1 MTEKPKARLRR
12 ILIRVTAGLLAVVM
26 ISGVLVYNRTGVTVN
41 PQREEN
47 KASRLAA
54 RQLLADNDYVNASR
68 MERMTAF
75 TRNLLGV
82 RNSAASYQRAADI
95 EIAQGNYQ
103 EAISLTAK
111 AIETYEGTDE
121 DQEAEMY
128 FRLGYLHVMEG
139 EYEDAMKWLDLGLEV
154 QDSPEAKLI
163 RAQVQLNLDE
173 PDMAA
178 ALNDVTSYMEAAE
191 DAGENLPD
199 LINVYEAAGEYETAA
214 LMYTRLIERDP
225 DPDYYLH
232 RAYCNVSIAREKR
245 DAAMMESA
253 ETDREAYEKAGG
265 KEAATADVMLGIGWM
280 RIEEYSRAGQRFIAA
295 LNEGYADPESLYYY
309 IVLCSYVSEN
319 FEQACTYG
327 DQVIDRIS
335 RGGGGSAAEMALE
348 NTTGRMKVKLVDI
361 DFPFL
366 CQMTGTSYMKQGNF
380 RQAIQCLTVCLSE
393 DPGRAEA
400 RYYRGVS
407 LLVEK
412 RYQEA
417 EEDFSRAI
425 AGEKELENSHYS
437 RAICRI
443 KLGKTD
449 GAMEDLNWILL
460 HGTDEKLFQDV
471 SGWKDQL
478 LAGEIPVIEE

>member
-12 ILIRVTAGLLAVVM
+12 ILIRVTAGLLAVIM

-68 MERMTAF
+68 VERMTAF

-82 RNSAASYQRAADI
+82 RNSSASYQRAADI

-139 EYEDAMKWLDLGLEV
+139 EYREAMKWLNLGLELK
-154 QDSPEAKLI
+154 DSPEAKLI
-163 RAQVQLNLDE
+163 RAQVRLNLDD
-173 PDMAA
+173 PDMNA
-178 ALNDVTSYMEAAE
+178 ALDDVVSYMNAAE
-191 DAGENLPD
+191 DAGENLAD

-214 LMYTRLIERDP
+214 LMYTRLLADDP
-225 DPDYYLH
+225 EPDYYLH
-232 RAYCNVSIAREKR
+232 RAYCYVNIARKNR
-245 DAAMMESA
+245 DPAMMDRA
-253 ETDREAYEKAGG
+253 AADRENYEKAGG
-265 KEAATADVMLGIGWM
+265 KETAAADVMLGIGWM
-280 RIEEYSRAGQRFIAA
+280 RIEDYDRAGQRFIAA

-319 FEQACTYG
+319 FQQACTYG
-327 DQVIDRIS
+327 DQVIDRVS
-335 RGGGGSAAEMALE
+335 RGEGGTAAEMALE
-348 NTTGRMKVKLVDI
+348 NTTGKMKVKLVEI

-366 CQMTGTSYMKQGNF
+366 CRMTGASHIKRGEFEKADEY
-380 RQAIQCLTVCLSE
+380 LTVCLNSNPE
-393 DPGRAEA
+393 MAYASYLRGICRMVARRYPEAEA
-400 RYYRGVS
+400 
-407 LLVEK
+407 
-412 RYQEA
+412 
-417 EEDFSRAI
+417 DFSQAI
-425 AGEKELENSHYS
+425 AGDAEAEASHYS
-437 RAICRI
+437 RAVCRI
-443 KLGKTD
+443 KTENAA
-449 GAMEDLNWILL
+449 GALEDVDWVLLNGTNEELILE
-460 HGTDEKLFQDV
+460 TSV
-471 SGWKDQL
+471 WKEQL
-478 LAGEIPVIEE
+478 TAGEIPAIEE